1 MKAFVTGATGLL
13 GNNLVRA
20 LRAYG
25 HEVRALVRS
34 DTKAQQ
40 LLGDTGAELVLGDM
54 EDVPGFAETL
64 AGCDVVFHTAAYF
77 REYYASG
84 DHWPKLER
92 INVQGTLALAE
103 AADARGVRR
112 LVHTSSSATI
122 GLRAD
127 RSAGD
132 EDTPP
137 APIAAENLYFRSKV
151 IADQKLRELSA
162 RLGLDVVQVL
172 PGWMFGPWDA
182 APTASGRLVLD
193 FLAGALPPIPP
204 GGMNA
209 VDARDVAAGMIRAAV
224 HGRTGH
230 RYILGGPFVTLA
242 DVAETLAHLTGL
254 PAPRFRVPYRVAWAY
269 ATFAE
274 AWARITGGQTLVTV
288 AAVRAM
294 HAQLRVSSH
303 KALRELRWRY
313 RPLSHTLRDEVAWYR
328 AHGMASQPA
337 IGGALA
343 AMNRIVER
351 GADVE
356 GEGVVR
362 GTHG

>member
-1 MKAFVTGATGLL
+1 MRAFVTGATGLL

-20 LRAYG
+20 LRADG

-34 DTKAQQ
+34 DTKASQ

-77 REYYASG
+77 REYYTSG
-84 DHWPKLER
+84 DHWAKLEA
-92 INVQGTLALAE
+92 INIGGTLALAE
-103 AADARGVRR
+103 AAHARGVRR
-112 LVHTSSSATI
+112 LIHTSSSATI
-122 GLRAD
+122 GLRVD

-137 APIAAENLYFRSKV
+137 SAIASENLYFRSKV
-151 IADQKLRELSA
+151 IAGQKLRDLSA

-182 APTASGRLVLD
+182 APTASGRFVLE
-193 FLAGALPPIPP
+193 FLAGTLPPIPP

-209 VDARDVAAGMIRAAV
+209 VDARDVAAGMIRASRY
-224 HGRTGH
+224 GRAGQS
-230 RYILGGPFVTLA
+230 YILGGPFVTLA
-242 DVAETLAHLTGL
+242 DVADTLAHVTGL
-254 PAPRFRVPYRVAWAY
+254 PAPRFRVPYRIAWAY
-269 ATFAE
+269 ATLAE
-274 AWARITGGQTLVTV
+274 AWARMRGGQTLVTV

-328 AHGMASQPA
+328 AHGMTSQPA
-337 IGGALA
+337 PGGELA
-343 AMNRIVER
+343 HESNGRSR
-351 GADVE
+351 GRRR
-356 GEGVVR
+356 GEGAV
-362 GTHG
+362 GAHG